1 MKKKKMT
8 EEEKFGCAL
17 DIFTE
22 VAECIKLSKRY
33 YDEGFLANK
42 TGYDL
47 EIGLYVH
54 FAEEC
59 RDKAQVMRDAHGYDV
74 SDTDMLEIAIDQLH
88 GICDDHL
95 SKT

>member
-33 YDEGFLANK
+33 YEGIPQ
-42 TGYDL
+42 GQI

-74 SDTDMLEIAIDQLH
+74 SDKDMLEICINQLH
-88 GICDDHL
+88 DICDDHL
-95 SKT
+95 SKG